1 VRKVLARVDDARF
14 GRALAGLVQRSLV
27 VEDVLRID
35 GKVRAKVRS
44 TGVRG
49 SHVYVVAITVV
60 GRGHGVFCSCED
72 WQKRGVACKHIAAV
86 ALHELGA
93 QAAARSTRSE
103 VGLLV

>member
-1 VRKVLARVDDARF
+1 LVKVDDARL

-27 VEDVLRID
+27 VENVVRYGGEI
-35 GKVRAKVRS
+35 RAKVRS
-44 TGVRG
+44 TDVQGVRVH
-49 SHVYVVAITVV
+49 SIDSITVV

-72 WQKRGVACKHIAAV
+72 WRKRGVVCKHIAAV

-103 VGLLV
+103 VRLLV